1 MVSSKVTSDGKLA
14 ESIKKYPVLYDKSC
28 AGFRE
33 KLKKQL
39 AWTDVAEEVGLENGV
54 LYSMEGNKL

>member
-1 MVSSKVTSDGKLA
+1 MVTSDEKHA

-33 KLKKQL
+33 KLNKQL
-39 AWTDVAEEVGLENGV
+39 AWTDVAKEVGLENGM
-54 LYSMEGNKL
+54 LYDMEGNKL